1 MGSVEYHL
9 KELEIARDAKDL
21 RRVLPEILPADKIIL
36 DIGCGIGQTFIALN
50 CTDRICVGI
59 DNDEAAINYGIRNY
73 GDKIQFILSDAVRI
87 PVPSNLFDLVYS
99 RVSLPYTNIPRVVRE
114 MRRILRD
121 GGRVWMTLHSKTMAA
136 RYLKGSIKSRDLG
149 SFPRRV
155 YTLINGY
162 CLKYFGFIFPFVDG
176 SYESWQDA
184 TSIKKILS
192 SNGFEVAI
200 VKVGRHTVIEGTL
213 HKNAACNE

>member
-1 MGSVEYHL
+1 MGSIEYHL
-9 KELEIARDAKDL
+9 KELEIAQDANDP
-21 RRVLPEILPADKIIL
+21 RRVLPEILPSDRIIL
-36 DIGCGIGQTFIALN
+36 DIGCGIGQTFLALN
-50 CTDRICVGI
+50 CTDRVCVGI
-59 DNDEAAINYGIRNY
+59 DNDEAAINYGTRNY
-73 GDKIQFILSDAVRI
+73 GGRIQFIFSDAARI
-87 PVPSNLFDLVYS
+87 PMPSNLFDLVYS

-114 MRRILRD
+114 IRRVLRS
-121 GGRVWMTLHSKTMAA
+121 GGRVWMTLHSKTMAG
-136 RYLKGSIKSRDLG
+136 RYLRESIKARDPK
-149 SFPRRV
+149 SFIHRA

-184 TSIKKILS
+184 ASIKKILS
-192 SNGFEVAI
+192 SNGFEAAI